1 MIQHWFGW
9 KQPAARPSGT
19 SQPRPQQLIELR
31 NVVKIYQSAAGAF
44 TALKGIDLQIEPG
57 EFVAVIGKSGSGKST
72 LINMITGIDRPSS
85 GEVLVA
91 GAAVHTLSEGQ
102 MAIWRGR
109 SIGVVFQF
117 FQLLPTLT
125 LAENVMLPMDFCG
138 MYTPRERYQRA
149 MELLQQMEVA
159 EHAHKLPSAI
169 SGGQQQRVAIA
180 RALANDPPI
189 LVADEPTGNLDSQT
203 AESVFRMFERLVD
216 QGKTILMVTHD
227 QDLAKRVTRTV
238 IIADGEVIDEYLAR
252 ALPALTEAQLIWATH
267 QLETRGYAPGQA
279 ILHEG
284 EPADNFYIITR
295 GQVEVML
302 RQPNGTE
309 IVVATMGVG
318 QYFGEIE
325 LLHGSANIA
334 TIRAG
339 ANTGVEVIALD
350 PNEFNH
356 LVAESPTTQAA
367 IDSVA
372 HQRVE
377 ENTAARQDEKEV
389 GAHA

>member
-1 MIQHWFGW
+1 MR
-9 KQPAARPSGT
+9 PAASQSGNP
-19 SQPRPQQLIELR
+19 QPRPQQLIELR
-31 NVVKIYQSAAGAF
+31 NVVKTYQSAAGAF
-44 TALKGIDLQIEPG
+44 TALKGVDLQIEPG

-85 GEVLVA
+85 GEVLVD

-138 MYTPRERYQRA
+138 MYTPRERYERA
-149 MELLQQMEVA
+149 MALLQQMEMA

-252 ALPALTEAQLIWATH
+252 ALPALSEAQLIWATH
-267 QLETRGYAPGQA
+267 NIETRGYAPGQE

-302 RQPNGTE
+302 RQPSGSE

-356 LVAESPTTQAA
+356 LVTESPTTQAE
-367 IDSVA
+367 IDRVA

-389 GAHA
+389 GVHA